1 MQAATIASHRFGFS
15 EPSLRNVG
23 ADPRAW
29 VLGQFQRPTA
39 FDSSGLINSAQAMV
53 LTREVLNAAKNAKQ
67 EVAGAAAKQPLDDLG
82 PLTPSRRE
90 LRQTNLRGL
99 ARRWQHTI
107 TTPTPVVERWV
118 QFWANHFT
126 VAATKGTMM
135 ALVWPHEYEAIRP
148 FALGSFKDLARAA
161 TIHPAMLLYLDN
173 AQSIGPE
180 SRAGMR
186 RDKGLNENL
195 ARELLELHTLGVNG
209 GYTQNDVTETAKL
222 LTGWTVRPDTAGKA
236 GFVPALHQPGRKTI
250 LGKSYPEGP
259 EALDQLLTDLANHPS
274 CAKFVATKLVRHF
287 VTDNPPPLLVDAV
300 AARFRNSSGN
310 LMAVAHTL
318 FTHDLAWS
326 SDHAPKFK
334 RPEEFVLSAHRMV
347 QVPLA
352 PVQSLVADVQAM
364 GQATGRAPS
373 PQGWPD
379 RSEDWLSPDAL
390 LKRVQWAERLGELHR
405 ERVDARAL
413 APSVW
418 GADLSQNTLQQ
429 IQRAESASQALA
441 LALASP
447 EFQRR

>member
-1 MQAATIASHRFGFS
+1 
-15 EPSLRNVG
+15 
-23 ADPRAW
+23 
-29 VLGQFQRPTA
+29 
-39 FDSSGLINSAQAMV
+39 
-53 LTREVLNAAKNAKQ
+53 
-67 EVAGAAAKQPLDDLG
+67 
-82 PLTPSRRE
+82 
-90 LRQTNLRGL
+90 
-99 ARRWQHTI
+99 
-107 TTPTPVVERWV
+107 VVERWV

-148 FALGSFKDLARAA
+148 FALGNFKDLARAA

-173 AQSIGPE
+173 AQSIGPN

-236 GFVPALHQPGRKTI
+236 GFVPALHQPGHKTI

-287 VTDNPPPLLVDAV
+287 VTDNPPPLLVDTV
-300 AARFRNSSGN
+300 AARFRNNGGN
-310 LMAVAHTL
+310 LMAVAHSL

-334 RPEEFVLSAHRMV
+334 RPEELVLSAHRML
-347 QVPLA
+347 QIPLV
-352 PVQSLVADVQAM
+352 PVQSLAADVQAM